1 MIHFTASVLSATF
14 FSKSRKFWRLPVA
27 FLLLASVAGA
37 TNTPIEKAQVD
48 FKKVNDL
55 YATTASYSLD
65 IRYSVFDSH
74 AGGNLV
80 EQKSGKYLK
89 HGAQSYSKVLD
100 VETIINPKRTL
111 IVNHEDKFIVI
122 NDTKKIE
129 LSPLQTDAGALLKLC
144 SSIDVEEQG
153 TSGRHYTLNFSE
165 EEEHEFSKIEI
176 FINLSDYSLKK
187 MILYYNQE
195 MPLDANDYYAKE
207 KKPRLEIVY
216 HSFTPTASHNP
227 ALFEESSYLNI
238 KLTSGP
244 VVTEAN
250 TTYKGK
256 GRCASYEIINQL
268 QSVRFRKK

>member
-1 MIHFTASVLSATF
+1 MIHFIANAVKTACSSKQRTF
-14 FSKSRKFWRLPVA
+14 WKLPVA

-37 TNTPIEKAQVD
+37 TNSPIEKAQID
-48 FKKVNDL
+48 FKKVNDR
-55 YATTASYSLD
+55 YTATASYSLD

-89 HGAQSYSKVLD
+89 HGALSYSKVLD

-111 IVNHEDKFIVI
+111 IVNHEDKFMVI
-122 NDTKKIE
+122 TDTRKVE
-129 LSPLQTDAGALLKLC
+129 LSPLQADAAALLKLC
-144 SSIDVEEQG
+144 SSIEVEEQG

-165 EEEHEFSKIEI
+165 EEDHEFSKIEV

-216 HSFTPTASHNP
+216 TSFTPVASLNS
-227 ALFEESSYLNI
+227 AFFEESAYLSE
-238 KLTSGP
+238 TSTGSA
-244 VVTEAN
+244 TGI
-250 TTYKGK
+250 TYKGK
-256 GRCASYEIINQL
+256 GKCATYEIINQL

>member
-1 MIHFTASVLSATF
+1 MHFTVSSMSIPF
-14 FSKSRKFWRLPVA
+14 FPKSPKFWKLSVA

-37 TNTPIEKAQVD
+37 TNSPVEKAQTD

-55 YATTASYSLD
+55 YAATASYSLD
-65 IRYSVFDSH
+65 IRYSVFDNH
-74 AGGNLV
+74 TGGNLV

-89 HGAQSYSKVLD
+89 HGTLSYSKVLD

-122 NDTKKIE
+122 TDTKKIE
-129 LSPLQTDAGALLKLC
+129 LSPLQTDAAALLKLC
-144 SSIDVEEQG
+144 SSIEVEEQG
-153 TSGRHYTLNFSE
+153 TSVRHYTLNFSE
-165 EEEHEFSKIEI
+165 EEENEFSKIEV

-187 MILYYNQE
+187 MVLYYNQE

-216 HSFTPTASHNP
+216 ASFTPVASLNP
-227 ALFEESSYLNI
+227 ALFEESAYLSN
-238 KLTSGP
+238 TSAGP
-244 VVTEAN
+244 ATN
-250 TTYKGK
+250 TVYKGK
-256 GRCASYEIINQL
+256 GKCASYEIINQL

>member
-1 MIHFTASVLSATF
+1 MIHFIASALSAPF
-14 FSKSRKFWRLPVA
+14 FSKSRKFWNLSVA
-27 FLLLASVAGA
+27 FLLLASIAGA
-37 TNTPIEKAQVD
+37 TNSPIEKAQTD

-55 YATTASYSLD
+55 YAATASYSLD
-65 IRYSVFDSH
+65 IRYSVFDNH

-89 HGAQSYSKVLD
+89 HGALSYSKVLD

-122 NDTKKIE
+122 TDTKKIE

-144 SSIDVEEQG
+144 SSIEVEEQG
-153 TSGRHYTLNFSE
+153 TSVRHYTLNFSE
-165 EEEHEFSKIEI
+165 EEGNEFSKIEV

-195 MPLDANDYYAKE
+195 MPLDENDYYAKE

-216 HSFTPTASHNP
+216 TSFKPVTSLNP
-227 ALFEESSYLNI
+227 SFFEESAYLSENP
-238 KLTSGP
+238 TGSSTN
-244 VVTEAN
+244 VA
-250 TTYKGK
+250 YKGK
-256 GRCASYEIINQL
+256 GKCATYEIINQL